1 MPGAGLDI
9 STPDVA
15 QPAPSDMKNLIYM
28 ANSGGINAILPAPA
42 GAE

>member
-15 QPAPSDMKNLIYM
+15 QPAPSEMETLIDM
-28 ANSGGINAILPAPA
+28 ADSGEINAILPAPA
-42 GAE
+42 GGV